1 MFREVIWKRKL
12 QILGT
17 LECHRSDLWL
27 SLGEVTISETKMRL
41 LSQRDSVMFMTKRGP
56 TGVMLPVA
64 IPYQLLD
71 FLALDAL
78 ASSEDIQGPLL

>member
-1 MFREVIWKRKL
+1 
-12 QILGT
+12 
-17 LECHRSDLWL
+17 
-27 SLGEVTISETKMRL
+27 
-41 LSQRDSVMFMTKRGP
+41 MFMTKRGP

-64 IPYQLLD
+64 IPYHLLD